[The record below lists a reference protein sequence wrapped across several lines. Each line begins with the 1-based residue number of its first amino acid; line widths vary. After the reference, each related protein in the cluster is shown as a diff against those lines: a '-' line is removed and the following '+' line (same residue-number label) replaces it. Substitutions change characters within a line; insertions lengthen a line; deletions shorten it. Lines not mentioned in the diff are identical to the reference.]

1 MPEISRIIQKRV
13 SCRTYAD
20 TPVEEN
26 LRNELERLVAAEH
39 TGPFGNKPKFQII
52 NLDMSDPAKWK
63 NLGTY
68 GVIKN
73 ARLFLAGKVKK
84 GNKAVEDY
92 GYCMEC
98 LILKATALGLGTCWL
113 AGTFSA
119 GGFAGAVNLQKNEL
133 LPAVSP
139 IGYPAQRKSLTEKIF
154 RLTAKSDRRKPW
166 PLIFFIGNFSTPL
179 TPQQAGKYSEA
190 LENVR
195 LAPSACNK
203 QPWRI
208 LLDTAGNAFHF
219 YLQRTF
225 GYKLRGVPIQDI
237 DMGIAMNH
245 FEFTLRELE
254 INGQWIIKENVP
266 RINSLDY
273 IVSWQEDT
281 ENRLKRR
288 YAKGEITTEE
298 YKKMKKDI
306 EEESPNVRE

>member
-1 MPEISRIIQKRV
+1 MPEITQLIKKRV

-20 TPVEEN
+20 TPVDEN
-26 LRNELERLVAAEH
+26 LLREIEDLITAEH
-39 TGPFGNKPKFQII
+39 AGPFGNKPQFKLIK
-52 NLDMSDPAKWK
+52 LDMSDPAKWK
-63 NLGTY
+63 KLGTY

-84 GNKAVEDY
+84 GYKAVEDY
-92 GYCMEC
+92 GYCMES

-113 AGTFSA
+113 AGTLNA
-119 GGFAGAVNLQKNEL
+119 GGFAKAVNLQKNEL

-154 RLTAKSDRRKPW
+154 RLTARSDRRKPW
-166 PLIFFIGNFSTPL
+166 SLIFFAVDFSTPL
-179 TPQQAGKYSEA
+179 TPAQAGKYSEA

-208 LLDTAGNAFHF
+208 LQDTAGDAFHF

-225 GYKLRGVPIQDI
+225 GYKLRSIYIQDI

-245 FEFTLRELE
+245 FERTLRELGISGRWE
-254 INGQWIIKENVP
+254 IKENAP
-266 RINSLDY
+266 QTNSLDY
-273 IVSWQEDT
+273 IASWQEDT
-281 ENRLKRR
+281 
-288 YAKGEITTEE
+288 
-298 YKKMKKDI
+298 
-306 EEESPNVRE
+306 